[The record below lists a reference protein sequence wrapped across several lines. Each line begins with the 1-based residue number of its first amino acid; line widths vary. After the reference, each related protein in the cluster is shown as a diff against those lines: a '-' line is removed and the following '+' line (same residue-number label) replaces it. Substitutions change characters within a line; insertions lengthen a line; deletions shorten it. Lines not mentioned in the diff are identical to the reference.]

1 MKTYNLNI
9 LGSRWKMKILSRI
22 DDPMFESV
30 DGYTDRSTKT
40 IYIPDDSFGEIDD
53 LKNYDAYLKEVKRHE
68 IIHAFLY
75 ESGLAQ
81 NMYHST
87 YGHDECE
94 IDWFAMQFPKM
105 LKVFEKAEAI

>member
-9 LGSRWKMKILSRI
+9 LGSKWKMKVIPRES
-22 DDPMFESV
+22 DPMFESV
-30 DGYTDRSTKT
+30 DGDTDRSIKT
-40 IYIPDDSFGEIDD
+40 IYIPEDTFGEIDD
-53 LKNYDAYLKEVKRHE
+53 LKDYDSYLKEVKRHE

-81 NMYHST
+81 NMYHSA

-94 IDWFAMQFPKM
+94 IDWFAMQIPKM
-105 LKVFEKAEAI
+105 LSVFEQAEAI